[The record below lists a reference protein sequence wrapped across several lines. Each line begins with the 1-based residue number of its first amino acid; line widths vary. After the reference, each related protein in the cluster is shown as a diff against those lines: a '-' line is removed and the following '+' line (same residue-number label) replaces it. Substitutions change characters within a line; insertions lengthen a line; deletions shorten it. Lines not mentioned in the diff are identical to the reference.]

1 MKRCIE
7 LKKLQQIKT
16 NQIRDKDV
24 VECTKT
30 CIIQKVNVGEG

>member
-16 NQIRDKDV
+16 NQIQDKDV
-24 VECTKT
+24 VERTKT